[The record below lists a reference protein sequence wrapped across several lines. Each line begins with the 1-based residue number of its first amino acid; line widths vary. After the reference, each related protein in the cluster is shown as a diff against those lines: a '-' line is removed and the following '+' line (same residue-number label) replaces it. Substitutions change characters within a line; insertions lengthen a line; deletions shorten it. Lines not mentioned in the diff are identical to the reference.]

1 MRLSEFGVD
10 DLIKEENKAPVRLNL
25 FSSFDQNDSKF
36 LISNSFVHAENETI
50 KASTK
55 MLFAKDFGF
64 SF

>member
-1 MRLSEFGVD
+1 VKRSELGVD
-10 DLIKEENKAPVRLNL
+10 DLIKEDNKAPVRLNL
-25 FSSFDQNDSKF
+25 FSSFDQNESKF

-55 MLFAKDFGF
+55 MLSAKDFGV